1 MPVWQNIKEEFA
13 NIKDL
18 LKGGWGGGTGREKGK
33 GGYWPELL

>member
-18 LKGGWGGGTGREKGK
+18 LKDGGEGRE
-33 GGYWPELL
+33 GGILA